1 MCAYNKNDICTKVW
15 SDLHT
20 HGSEFVEQKYV
31 DMTVEQQRSDQLPDL
46 LSRETKDVALDM
58 LSV

>member
-1 MCAYNKNDICTKVW
+1 MCNYNKKDICTKVW

-20 HGSEFVEQKYV
+20 YGSEFVEQKYV

-46 LSRETKDVALDM
+46 MLKEKKDVALEVS
-58 LSV
+58 SV